1 MGRKKKKTAIT
12 YDEQMIIIAKDMI
25 SGKYGNGLN
34 IKNSINSLG
43 YGNIYPSVKK
53 CAKLIK
59 TGQLL

>member
-12 YDEQMIIIAKDMI
+12 YDEQMILIAKDMI
-25 SGKYGNGLN
+25 SGKYGSGLN

-43 YGNIYPSVKK
+43 YGNIYAAVKK